1 MDMPKICCFVENS
14 SAVEQCVDKCK
25 DMGWDLGDLK
35 FDADIFGHD
44 RGDKF
49 NSWYCNKNN
58 SRQVKSVMDIY
69 FPDSKMITFDE
80 FIAWGDSP
88 IANVIPI
95 VDDKRYQKLNVELLT
110 LCTNYERMYKAQ
122 SELIVS
128 QREIIE
134 RMSE

>member
-1 MDMPKICCFVENS
+1 
-14 SAVEQCVDKCK
+14 
-25 DMGWDLGDLK
+25 
-35 FDADIFGHD
+35 
-44 RGDKF
+44 
-49 NSWYCNKNN
+49 
-58 SRQVKSVMDIY
+58 
-69 FPDSKMITFDE
+69 MITFDE